1 MMLAFGIVLFGVLL
15 ATGAPIFMAFALGGL
30 IIITLHTGLPLYNMG
45 IFFFDSIDSWI
56 MLAVPL
62 FMFAGQLMLESGMG
76 KILVDALRSFIGRVP
91 GSIALSAIVASAFVG
106 ALAGQ
111 NFAVLGSVGVV
122 LFPSM
127 MEAGYDKG
135 YSGGVL
141 CASSQLGFLIP
152 PSVVFIIYGFLTQ
165 TSVAKL
171 FMAGII
177 PGVMLSIMLI
187 VLATIIAKKRKF
199 PPMPTISWRER
210 KNLVIKAIP
219 SLLMPVIILGGI
231 YGGIFTPTEAAA
243 VACVYTLAV
252 GILVYRKL
260 TWKTIWNSALESA
273 RLTGIILILF
283 CGVMLLGRAM
293 TLVGLPQTIG
303 KWVVSGGLTQGTF
316 LFMLCVAFILL
327 GMVMDAFAMVVV
339 LPVVMPAVR
348 LLGIDPIHL
357 GVVFVIASM
366 IGTMTPP
373 AAAAIYFTSSL
384 FAIPTTE
391 TIKGILPFLAVM
403 VVALLVLA
411 FFPII
416 STWLPGMMF

>member
-1 MMLAFGIVLFGVLL
+1 MILTFAVIIFAVLL
-15 ATGAPIFMAFALGGL
+15 VSGAPIFMAFAIGGL
-30 IIITLHTGLPLYNMG
+30 MIITLHTGLPLYNIG
-45 IFFFDSIDSWI
+45 IFFFDSIDNWI

-76 KILVDALRSFIGRVP
+76 KILVDALRSFIGRIP
-91 GSIALSAIVASAFVG
+91 GSIAISAIVASAFVG

-111 NFAVLGSVGVV
+111 NLAVLGSVGVV

-141 CASSQLGFLIP
+141 CSSSQLGFLIP

-177 PGVMLSIMLI
+177 PGIILSIMLI
-187 VLATIIAKKRKF
+187 IAAIFIARKRRF
-199 PPMPTISWRER
+199 PPMPELTRQER
-210 KNLVIKAIP
+210 KFLLLRAIP

-231 YGGIFTPTEAAA
+231 YGGVFTPTEAAA
-243 VACVYTLAV
+243 VACIYTLVV
-252 GILVYRKL
+252 GIFIYRSL
-260 TWKTIWNSALESA
+260 TWKRIWNSAIESA
-273 RLTGIILILF
+273 QLTGIIMILF

-293 TLVGLPQTIG
+293 TLIGLPQTIG
-303 KWVVSGGLTQGTF
+303 EWVVSGGLTQNSF
-316 LFMLCVAFILL
+316 LLMLCIAFVIL

-348 LLGIDPIHL
+348 LLGIDSIHL
-357 GVVFVIASM
+357 GVVFVVASM

-373 AAAAIYFTSSL
+373 ASAAIYFTSSL
-384 FAIPTTE
+384 FNIPTAE
-391 TIKGILPFLAVM
+391 AIKGVLPFLAVM
-403 VVALLVLA
+403 VLFLFILA

-416 STWLPGMMF
+416 SIWLPRMMF